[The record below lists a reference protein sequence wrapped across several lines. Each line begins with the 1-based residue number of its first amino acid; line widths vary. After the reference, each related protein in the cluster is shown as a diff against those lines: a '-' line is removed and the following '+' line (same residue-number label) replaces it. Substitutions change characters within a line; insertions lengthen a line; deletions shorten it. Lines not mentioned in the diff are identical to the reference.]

1 MSAAKKNMVFLR
13 LFIGKLQK
21 GLSSFSSKETEHHH
35 KDVKATLMV
44 PDDVKEGQFAV
55 LAIKG
60 DEIRRFVLEL
70 SFLNNPAF
78 VKLLKLAEEEFGF
91 RHKGALAVPCR
102 PEELQKILGA
112 GGRREMIDYCAQEWT
127 TDVY

>member
-1 MSAAKKNMVFLR
+1 MSAAKKNVVFLR
-13 LFIGKLQK
+13 LFIGKLWK
-21 GLSSFSSKETEHHH
+21 GLSFFTHKGPDHYH
-35 KDVKATLMV
+35 KDVKTALMV

-60 DEIRRFVLEL
+60 EEIERFVLEF

-91 RHKGALAVPCR
+91 HQKGALAVPCR
-102 PEELQKILGA
+102 PEELQKILRA
-112 GGRREMIDYCAQEWT
+112 G
-127 TDVY
+127 